1 MKRLTR
7 PSATVAALL
16 GSVVAGTAWMRA
28 MSRRNRLLVRPPMR
42 DPTGRPYPTRLFE
55 FSDGEEVL
63 YVDAGEGEP
72 LLLIPGADGMK
83 ETWRYQLPA
92 FTDRYR
98 VITADLRS
106 RFPESANFDCF
117 ADDAAELLDG
127 LGIES
132 AIVVGQSLG
141 GAVAMRMASKY
152 PSRIRALV
160 LANTLARVS
169 YEHVGFNATL
179 LAPVA
184 AAANRY
190 LPTRAA
196 ERLGRGWSE
205 NDVWIYDASPGW
217 KRVVDYALYTGS
229 RTEPGHI
236 SGHRVKLLRS
246 VDLRPQLPAIEVPTL
261 VLKGPRDT
269 YTPAEWAI
277 EIAELIPDAEYVEVD
292 DTGHCSH
299 ISMPDE
305 FNRELLEW
313 LDDLEGVEDRA

>member
-1 MKRLTR
+1 MKPVSR
-7 PSATVAALL
+7 PFAALL
-16 GSVVAGTAWMRA
+16 GAIVAGSAWVRLMN
-28 MSRRNRLLVRPPMR
+28 RRNRLLVRPPIR
-42 DPTGRPYPTRLFE
+42 DLSGRPYRTRLFE
-55 FSDGEEVL
+55 LSDGEKVF
-63 YVDAGEGEP
+63 YIDAGEGEP

-92 FTDRYR
+92 LTDRYR

-106 RFPESANFDCF
+106 RFPKAADFDRF
-117 ADDAAELLDG
+117 ADDAVELLDG

-152 PSRIRALV
+152 PGRARALV

-169 YEHVGFNATL
+169 YEHVGFNATS
-179 LAPVA
+179 LAPIA

-190 LPTRAA
+190 LPTPAA
-196 ERLGRGWSE
+196 RRLGRVWSE
-205 NDVWIYDASPGW
+205 NDVWIYDSSSGW
-217 KRVVDYALYTGS
+217 DRVVNYALFTGS
-229 RTEPGHI
+229 RTEPPHI
-236 SGHRVKLLRS
+236 SGHRVKLLRA
-246 VDLRPQLPAIEVPTL
+246 VDLRPELPAIDVPTL

-269 YTPAEWAI
+269 YTPAEWAM

-305 FNRELLEW
+305 FNRELLDW
-313 LDDLEGVEDRA
+313 LDDLEAAEGRA